1 MTILGDI
8 LINELQVTS
17 YELIPLRVEFI
28 ARVKSYELL
37 FIARVASYFLHT
49 SYELLFI
56 VRVTGYIL
64 TMSYNKDRDDE
75 VVYDNKVMI
84 KNYSLRSFF
93 DKELG
98 VR

>member
-1 MTILGDI
+1 M
-8 LINELQVTS
+8 S
-17 YELIPLRVEFI
+17 YELLLLHELRVI
-28 ARVKSYELL
+28 VYCKSYELL
-37 FIARVASYFLHT
+37 FTARGMTYFLHT

-56 VRVTGYIL
+56 ARVTSYIL
-64 TMSYNKDRDDE
+64 TMSYNKDRDGE
-75 VVYDNKVMI
+75 VIYDNKVMI